1 MPSRGTSGT
10 ASRFTRHF
18 RRGSDSPVSGAPY
31 RSGGPG
37 RHFRLADFGERVA
50 PMVRPAPGTACVR
63 SPSFSPATCGNPPV
77 LTGAGPVGAYQG
89 GGAGAAGTTYDR
101 RSPRGIRHR
110 RSRSSD
116 RRAAVRSLGYL
127 RFSPYHP
134 IRGPWP
140 FPFSGGRGVVPG
152 LVQTGE
158 MNSHSS
164 WLYSRYSCILSRIV
178 GISGRRGKCVA
189 QKVTVQL
196 VDDLDGS
203 VAEETVEFGLD
214 GVSYQ
219 IDLSMVNAEKIRD
232 LLGDY
237 VAHARRSGARRRG
250 TSGVVRGRSAAVDRE
265 QNQAI
270 REWARKRGLKVSERG
285 RISAEVLDAY
295 HQAN

>member
-1 MPSRGTSGT
+1 
-10 ASRFTRHF
+10 
-18 RRGSDSPVSGAPY
+18 
-31 RSGGPG
+31 
-37 RHFRLADFGERVA
+37 
-50 PMVRPAPGTACVR
+50 
-63 SPSFSPATCGNPPV
+63 
-77 LTGAGPVGAYQG
+77 
-89 GGAGAAGTTYDR
+89 
-101 RSPRGIRHR
+101 
-110 RSRSSD
+110 
-116 RRAAVRSLGYL
+116 
-127 RFSPYHP
+127 
-134 IRGPWP
+134 
-140 FPFSGGRGVVPG
+140 
-152 LVQTGE
+152 
-158 MNSHSS
+158 
-164 WLYSRYSCILSRIV
+164 
-178 GISGRRGKCVA
+178 VA

-219 IDLSMVNAEKIRD
+219 IDLSTVNAEKIRD

-237 VAHARRSGARRRG
+237 VAHARRSGVRRRG